1 MISKRILENASPLSH
16 DPSDDSTQK
25 RCFLALK
32 MNAASFA
39 SIYSFCYV
47 ERKSEKY
54 ISERLMA

>member
-32 MNAASFA
+32 MMLLHLRVYTPF
-39 SIYSFCYV
+39 V
-47 ERKSEKY
+47 MWKERVRN
-54 ISERLMA
+54 IFPRD